1 MRRMTR
7 QEAIKFAGSQVKL
20 AAMLGTRQ
28 STIASWGEYPPD
40 ARQLQIERVTLG
52 ALRAE
57 PDCLDRVLRIKKAA

>member
-1 MRRMTR
+1 MKTKD
-7 QEAIKFAGSQVKL
+7 AIKFAGTQVRL
-20 AAMLGTRQ
+20 AEMLGTRQ

-57 PDCLDRVLRIKKAA
+57 SDCLDRVLRIKKAA